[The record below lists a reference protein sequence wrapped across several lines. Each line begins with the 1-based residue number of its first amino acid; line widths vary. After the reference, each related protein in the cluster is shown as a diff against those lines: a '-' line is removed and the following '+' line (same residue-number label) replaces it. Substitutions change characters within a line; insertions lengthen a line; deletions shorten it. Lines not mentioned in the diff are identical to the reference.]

1 MSARHSCVALCV
13 TLLMT
18 AASAARRETLTFEH
32 VTNIGSD
39 GVGEGSE
46 FGNVHGVIVDKT
58 SGRVYVADTANNRIQ
73 VFRPVAD
80 AELDLVR

>member
-18 AASAARRETLTFEH
+18 TASTARTEPLTFEH
-32 VTNIGSD
+32 VMNIGSD
-39 GVGEGSE
+39 GVGEG
-46 FGNVHGVIVDKT
+46 GNVHGVIVDKT
-58 SGRVYVADTANNRIQ
+58 TGRVYVADAANNRIQ